1 MPNIG
6 GNNLTTQKDRV
17 LAHLQMHGEI
27 TTMTAFSFYGI
38 TRLSEYIRALRSE
51 GYRIETTYQM
61 KNGKPN
67 NYATYIWRND
77 D

>member
-1 MPNIG
+1 
-6 GNNLTTQKDRV
+6 
-17 LAHLQMHGEI
+17 MHGEI

-51 GYRIETTYQM
+51 GYSIETTYQT